1 MFVTILLLQA
11 EEALGTGKALVQDGH
26 QRVEHFGANIEIHVF
41 VVLVTHVL
49 RGAACY
55 VIVENVLGEE
65 LDFFLFADAVAV
77 VHVLSFFVLVE
88 ALTLLRPVHLPR
100 GRLRCL
106 LLGRANR
113 LVHGRQALIAF
124 GLNHVLYVLD
134 LDVALE
140 GHVGEHY
147 SDVFRCDEAVA
158 VEVIP

>member
-1 MFVTILLLQA
+1 M
-11 EEALGTGKALVQDGH
+11 EDGH
-26 QRVEHFGANIEIHVF
+26 ERVEHLGADVVVDIL
-41 VVLVTHVL
+41 VVLVAHVL

-65 LDFFLFADAVAV
+65 LDFFLFADAVTM

-88 ALTLLRPVHLPR
+88 ALALLRPVHLPR

-124 GLNHVLYVLD
+124 GLNHILYVLD

-147 SDVFRCDEAVA
+147 SDVFGCDEAVA

>member
-1 MFVTILLLQA
+1 M
-11 EEALGTGKALVQDGH
+11 EDGH
-26 QRVEHFGANIEIHVF
+26 ERVEHLGADVVVDIL
-41 VVLVTHVL
+41 VVLVAHVL

-77 VHVLSFFVLVE
+77 VYVLSFFVLVE
-88 ALTLLRPVHLPR
+88 ALALLRPVHLPR

-124 GLNHVLYVLD
+124 GLNHILYVLD

-147 SDVFRCDEAVA
+147 SDVFGCDEAVA
-158 VEVIP
+158 VEVVP